1 MRLNYLNT
9 VSTFSGKITMAFS
22 FWAIV
27 LKEISQRK
35 GRLIS
40 GLLAI
45 TLGIA
50 VIVAIQSVTTVS
62 RQAVARKLDLL
73 GANIM
78 VMPLG
83 ASVDDYFTADIDAP
97 TFPEEYVERIAS
109 STLPGVDNM
118 SPKLTR
124 RVKVSGEAIILT
136 GILPACEL
144 ASKPIWQA
152 SGLMGAELQ
161 ATCAPSLNRSSSL
174 TEDDLKA
181 QRKAIDSLGQ
191 SDIWVGSVVAQ
202 RLKLETGSTL
212 LIEEHEFQVTHLLP
226 ETGTIDDH
234 RVFAHLHTVQELLG
248 TGAQVSN
255 IEIMGCC
262 SEISDGLL
270 GKLRNILPDT
280 RIVTVGHIVNTQLET
295 NQLLGKVS
303 VALLVIIVV
312 VGAISIGNYMWANVE
327 ERRREIGTL
336 ITVGMNRFHIYRLFI
351 LKALILGVVG
361 GILGYFVGTFSAVIL
376 GPQLAG
382 LEVSPVGM
390 YLVWSLVLAVFISL
404 LGSWYP
410 IYRAARMDPAQIM
423 QEV

>member
-1 MRLNYLNT
+1 M
-9 VSTFSGKITMAFS
+9 SFSIWS
-22 FWAIV
+22 IV

-50 VIVAIQSVTTVS
+50 VIVAIQSVTAVS
-62 RQAVARKLDLL
+62 RQVVAKKLDLL

-78 VMPLG
+78 VMPQG
-83 ASVDDYFTADIDAP
+83 ASVDDYFAADIDAP
-97 TFPEEYVERIAS
+97 TFPEEYVERIAMS
-109 STLPGVDNM
+109 MLPGVDNM

-124 RVKVSGEAIILT
+124 RIKIRDESVILT
-136 GILPACEL
+136 GILPANEL

-161 ATCAPSLNRSSSL
+161 ATCAPSQNKETSL

-181 QRKAIDSLGQ
+181 QRKAVDSLGS
-191 SDIWVGSVVAQ
+191 SDAWIGSLVAQ
-202 RLKLETGSTL
+202 RLNLQVGSKLPISGR
-212 LIEEHEFQVTHLLP
+212 EFQVTHVLP
-226 ETGTIDDH
+226 ETGTIDDN
-234 RVFAHLHTVQELLG
+234 RVFAHLHTVQSLLG

-280 RIVTVGHIVNTQLET
+280 RIVTVGHIVNTQIET
-295 NQLLGKVS
+295 NELMGKVS

-312 VGAISIGNYMWANVE
+312 VGSISIGNYMWANVE

-336 ITVGMNRFHIYRLFI
+336 ITVGLNRFHIYILFI
-351 LKALILGVVG
+351 LKALFLGAAG
-361 GILGYFVGTFSAVIL
+361 GILGYFVGTGTAVVL

-382 LEVSPVGM
+382 LEVSPVAV
-390 YLVWSLVLAVFISL
+390 YLAWSLVVAVLIAL
-404 LGSWYP
+404 VGSWYP
-410 IYRAARMDPAQIM
+410 TYRAARMDPAQIM